1 MRKRLLSL
9 FLVLPLGFLATP
21 EGPYLLAQEASA
33 HSVMAEFPAQE
44 SHQGVTIAVVPIL
57 DTPDAE
63 KIFGPVAAPAR
74 GGFLAVEFIVS
85 NHREE
90 TIKMALKGIVIY
102 SDEDR
107 FELIDVKTVALG
119 LYPRPK
125 KEVEDPTKP
134 KRRLPLPIPLP
145 PWGNKQP
152 KDKKKKVREEAEAAL
167 RSRQLRSAQVA
178 PGGFARGYLYFDL
191 RRASIDVEQAVVHIP
206 NVRETGSG
214 KNLLFF
220 DISLKPYALP

>member
-1 MRKRLLSL
+1 MRKRLLSPL
-9 FLVLPLGFLATP
+9 LILSLGFLATP

-33 HSVMAEFPAQE
+33 HPVMAEFPAQE
-44 SHQGVTIAVVPIL
+44 SHQGVTIAVVPLL

-63 KIFGPVAAPAR
+63 KVFGLVAAPAR
-74 GGFLAVEFIVS
+74 GGFLAVEFIVA
-85 NHREE
+85 NQREE
-90 TIKMALKGIVIY
+90 TIEMALGGIVIY

-107 FELIDVKTVALG
+107 FELVDAKTVAFG

-125 KEVEDPTKP
+125 KEVVDPTKP

-145 PWGNKQP
+145 PRGNKQP